1 MGHAQCLTLFLS
13 AYVLL
18 PTFFI
23 AHHKDH
29 HNFSYFRINSRDVL
43 TGEKA
48 LKQGNSVVS
57 FRMKPFFP
65 PRFPEGRAVPAP
77 QGRKEVTAAPRR
89 ATDTFHVSN
98 ARQVSHMYGTEFGV
112 FLALS
117 TAFSWALAGV
127 IHTTASRMA
136 GIRAVMLIP
145 AAGQRRARAVLP
157 SRGRSAPAVHAPL
170 LAGGRLGAFRDHH
183 R

>member
-1 MGHAQCLTLFLS
+1 
-13 AYVLL
+13 
-18 PTFFI
+18 
-23 AHHKDH
+23 
-29 HNFSYFRINSRDVL
+29 
-43 TGEKA
+43 
-48 LKQGNSVVS
+48 
-57 FRMKPFFP
+57 
-65 PRFPEGRAVPAP
+65 
-77 QGRKEVTAAPRR
+77 
-89 ATDTFHVSN
+89 
-98 ARQVSHMYGTEFGV
+98 MYGTEFGV

-136 GIRAVMLIP
+136 GIRAVMLIRQP
-145 AAGQRRARAVLP
+145 LASVALGLVLP